1 MMANNSFL
9 ENFKSKVTY
18 ENKTTYAAAMII
30 LGFLV
35 WGITH
40 EYSGLFT
47 ILLIMIP
54 SILLVIPNE
63 SIRNNRIL
71 GIILA
76 ILVIFMILMCI
87 VNILTAGDAY
97 NYHYYYDYSP
107 GLVVFYNIILVIY
120 SLLNLVSCYMLTI
133 QTRKTESINNTN
145 NSNINNSNI
154 NNQSKNFCKHCGTKL
169 DKDSKFCPTCG
180 NEI

>member
-1 MMANNSFL
+1 MANSSFL
-9 ENFKSKVTY
+9 EDFKSKVTY
-18 ENKTTYAAAMII
+18 ESKTTYAAAMII

-87 VNILTAGDAY
+87 VNILTAGNAY
-97 NYHYYYDYSP
+97 NYYYSIWLANQKAKEEEAAIVKRQTD
-107 GLVVFYNIILVIY
+107 
-120 SLLNLVSCYMLTI
+120 LVSIGRPAKPRIL
-133 QTRKTESINNTN
+133 KKLF
-145 NSNINNSNI
+145 NSV
-154 NNQSKNFCKHCGTKL
+154 
-169 DKDSKFCPTCG
+169 DKDEIT
-180 NEI
+180 NE

>member
-1 MMANNSFL
+1 MANSSFL
-9 ENFKSKVTY
+9 EDFKSKVTY
-18 ENKTTYAAAMII
+18 ENKTTYAVAMII

-40 EYSGLFT
+40 EYSGFFT

-87 VNILTAGDAY
+87 VNILTAGNDY
-97 NYHYYYDYSP
+97 NYYYYYDYSP

-133 QTRKTESINNTN
+133 QTRKKESINNTN